1 MGINQANK
9 PNEIICRIHTQT
21 SYLPVGFAIVL
32 KKKNNKKIP
41 ARKWN

>member
-21 SYLPVGFAIVL
+21 SYLPVGICYCF
-32 KKKNNKKIP
+32 KKEKQ
-41 ARKWN
+41 